1 MKLIMKRIL
10 SMLTLVICA
19 MTFSACSDVE
29 EEEQI
34 FDENGISLAALQTF
48 KDKYG
53 SDSNSVWWQQKKD
66 FYVASFLTPF
76 MTKGSNQVFATD
88 AWFDVNGVEYQ
99 VCQRLNIPDLSY
111 DLRKIITDYVI
122 TKYPGWVILD
132 LEQVFRKDMGF
143 IYAFEIMNVEDNKM
157 KKEISYSPEG
167 ILLKDKWDSDEK
179 IYPVV
184 ISDQMKDVLGTLFPT
199 STKVVIL
206 EVANAETRNEIEID
220 ILANNRHL
228 EVVLDRLSNYLY
240 TKQPISLEEAK
251 QLIDPAIIKKVF
263 DFALAAGMDL
273 TDPVILKQ
281 TEFAIYDDVERG
293 RYFKVAIAVGNRRLD
308 LAIDKEGNIHNV

>member
-1 MKLIMKRIL
+1 MRIIMKRIHSIL
-10 SMLTLVICA
+10 AFVICS
-19 MTFSACSDVE
+19 MIFSACSDAE

-34 FDENGISLAALQTF
+34 FDENGISIAALQTF

-53 SDSNSVWWQQKKD
+53 SESNSVWWQQKKD

-76 MTKGSNQVFATD
+76 MTKGSSQVFATD

-99 VCQRLNIPDLSY
+99 VCQRLNIPDLSF

-122 TKYPGWVILD
+122 TKYPGWVIFD

-143 IYAFEIMNVEDNKM
+143 IYAFEIMNMDDNDM

-184 ISDQMKDVLGTLFPT
+184 ISDQMKDVLKTLFPA
-199 STKVVIL
+199 SSKVVIL
-206 EVANAETRNEIEID
+206 EVANAESRNEIEID
-220 ILANNRHL
+220 VLVNNQHL
-228 EVVLDRLSNYLY
+228 EVVLDLLSNYLY
-240 TKQPISLEEAK
+240 TKQPISLDEAK
-251 QLIDPAIIKKVF
+251 QQIEPALIKKLF
-263 DFALAAGMDL
+263 DFASVAGMDL
-273 TDPVILKQ
+273 TNPVILKQ
-281 TEFAIYDDVERG
+281 TEFAIYDDVDKG
-293 RYFKVAIAVGNRRLD
+293 RYFKVSIAVDNRKLD
-308 LAIDKEGNIHNV
+308 LVIDKEGNIHNV